1 MKSTMARVYFT
12 GNFRQ
17 LAGGDAETEIDASN
31 VRDLLARLGKRYP
44 ALAPHLDEDV
54 ALAIDGEIHQDA
66 LFSRI
71 GPDSDVHL
79 MPKIAGG

>member
-1 MKSTMARVYFT
+1 MARVVFT
-12 GNFRQ
+12 GSFRRY
-17 LAGGDAETEIDASN
+17 ADGDAETEIDAAN
-31 VRDLLARLGKRYP
+31 VRDLLAKLGERYP
-44 ALAPHLDEDV
+44 ALAPHLDDGV

-79 MPKIAGG
+79 MPRIAGG

>member
-1 MKSTMARVYFT
+1 MARVVLT
-12 GNFRQ
+12 GSFRRY
-17 LAGGDAETEIDASN
+17 AGGDAEAEIDAST
-31 VRDLLARLGKRYP
+31 VRDLLAKLGERYP
-44 ALAPHLDEDV
+44 ALAPHLDDGV

-79 MPKIAGG
+79 MPRIAGG